1 MGWLFLL
8 FALAAVAVAI
18 VLLRRLQKAR
28 ADLARTEADRAGL
41 QAREAA
47 LPLARI
53 RWRSGGS
60 FTLDEKAAGLL
71 NGRPDNIEALLALLA
86 EPDRAVI
93 GAGLAKLDRDGTAF
107 TGTAKSFA
115 RPANSGATLTRSF
128 CPECGTPLVARSSR
142 APDLLILPVGLFG
155 EAAADWYLPNQL
167 IFARSHRDWDLI
179 DPSLPQHATYR
190 DEGAMM

>member
-1 MGWLFLL
+1 MDRKPRPIVDLTANCACGAVSIKFSGKVLAMFLCSCEDCQR
-8 FALAAVAVAI
+8 ATGTGHSAVV
-18 VLLRRLQKAR
+18 
-28 ADLARTEADRAGL
+28 LARPADV
-41 QAREAA
+41 
-47 LPLARI
+47 
-53 RWRSGGS
+53 
-60 FTLDEKAAGLL
+60 T
-71 NGRPDNIEALLALLA
+71 
-86 EPDRAVI
+86 
-93 GAGLAKLDRDGTAF
+93 F

-142 APDLLILPVGLFG
+142 APDLLMLPVGLFG
-155 EAAADWYLPNQL
+155 EAAAEWYLPNQL